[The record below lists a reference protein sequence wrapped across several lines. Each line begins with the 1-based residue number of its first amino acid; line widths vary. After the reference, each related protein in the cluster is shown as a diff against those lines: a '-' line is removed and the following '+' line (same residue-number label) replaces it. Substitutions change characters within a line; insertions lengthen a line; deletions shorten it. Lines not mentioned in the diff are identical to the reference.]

1 MVPEKIITILTQSY
15 KTTPAFL
22 WIGNQ
27 EYLIQTVLQ
36 FLKNI
41 LCPHDLC
48 NKCITCSQ
56 INSQQHHSIMW
67 IKPERG
73 YTLETIEPILE
84 SIRLTQNTD
93 EHFFF
98 VLEKAELLSASCA
111 NAFLKPLEEPPA
123 GYHFILLTEQK
134 NTIIPTISSRC
145 IVSSFYNEKTP
156 ECHQDILD
164 FFTHKK
170 PYDPLSF
177 LKIIENSK
185 INEYET
191 TIILDLLLHH
201 YIKLYKTAFIS
212 DFDQNKTQKILK
224 YLNILEKACAVPIM
238 PGSSKIVLKDLFLQ
252 WYNPAC
258 SN

>member
-1 MVPEKIITILTQSY
+1 MDQEKIITTLAQSY

-27 EYLIQTVLQ
+27 EYLIQMVLQ

-41 LCPHDLC
+41 LCPNNLC
-48 NKCITCSQ
+48 NKCMTCSQ
-56 INSQQHHSIMW
+56 IHSQQHHSIMW

-73 YTLETIEPILE
+73 YTLETIDPILQ
-84 SIRLTQNTD
+84 SIRLKQNAN

-98 VLEKAELLSASCA
+98 ILEKVELLSGSCA

-145 IVSSFYNEKTP
+145 IISSFYNEKTS
-156 ECHQDILD
+156 EYHQGILD

-177 LKIIENSK
+177 LKTLESSK
-185 INEYET
+185 INEYDT
-191 TIILDLLLHH
+191 AVILDSLLHH
-201 YIKLYKTAFIS
+201 YIKLYKKNLIS
-212 DFDQNKTQKILK
+212 DFNQNKSEKILK
-224 YLNILEKACAVPIM
+224 YLSILETVCAMPIM

-252 WYNPAC
+252 WV
-258 SN
+258 